1 MTPHWLEDQ
10 RVRVALGIFGVLL
23 AALIVVLAFIR
34 VDRGD
39 EGPPLPEPTPSSTRT
54 TPTGPPTVEGLLA
67 QREGFGQQVRGGAD
81 GPLVHVT
88 TDADS
93 GPGSLREAVTGDEP
107 AWVVFDED
115 MEIQLGSPLRVGSN
129 KTIDGRARDVV
140 ITAPGQS
147 GLELVGV
154 SNVIVESL
162 TLTEFGDVTQ
172 TKQNDLS
179 DAIYLDGATD
189 VWIDHNDLSRA
200 GDKLIA
206 VANGSGGVTVS
217 WNHLHDQEQ
226 VIQIGNQ
233 TTQEADAAQTA
244 TLHHNFF
251 DRTGYRNPVVSY
263 GRAHAYN
270 NYYLDWRLYAV
281 RSERVAQLL
290 LENNVFDG
298 GRNPRV
304 SLVTVQGDGCND
316 SGTRCDARDG
326 YLRAEGNLT
335 DNTRRIR
342 ESEPGLVFDPSRL
355 YDYSA
360 ETADR
365 DLAERVE
372 SGAGPV

>member
-1 MTPHWLEDQ
+1 M
-10 RVRVALGIFGVLL
+10 
-23 AALIVVLAFIR
+23 
-34 VDRGD
+34 
-39 EGPPLPEPTPSSTRT
+39 
-54 TPTGPPTVEGLLA
+54 
-67 QREGFGQQVRGGAD
+67 
-81 GPLVHVT
+81 
-88 TDADS
+88 
-93 GPGSLREAVTGDEP
+93 
-107 AWVVFDED
+107 
-115 MEIQLGSPLRVGSN
+115 
-129 KTIDGRARDVV
+129 
-140 ITAPGQS
+140 
-147 GLELVGV
+147 
-154 SNVIVESL
+154 
-162 TLTEFGDVTQ
+162 
-172 TKQNDLS
+172 
-179 DAIYLDGATD
+179 
-189 VWIDHNDLSRA
+189 
-200 GDKLIA
+200 
-206 VANGSGGVTVS
+206 S

-263 GRAHAYN
+263 GRAHVYN